1 MQEGV
6 LFAEYPPL
14 TAGESGQEMVGA
26 KANSLK
32 SEIMGEGRR
41 NGNRSG
47 GQAGNR
53 SERKGG
59 KAGSFPSFY
68 EKMALPSLGGGPGE
82 AWFERG
88 LSRMRTTAG
97 GLDDSPSLL
106 LGLPHSSR
114 APPCLFEF
122 EPKGSF

>member
-14 TAGESGQEMVGA
+14 TTGESGQEMVGA

-47 GQAGNR
+47 GQAGNM

-68 EKMALPSLGGGPGE
+68 EKMALPSSGGRGEVLEEPGLRE
-82 AWFERG
+82 
-88 LSRMRTTAG
+88 
-97 GLDDSPSLL
+97 D
-106 LGLPHSSR
+106 
-114 APPCLFEF
+114 
-122 EPKGSF
+122 